1 MAIEALTVPS
11 YAERMAISSAQF
23 RAARAWLDW
32 TRKALADK
40 AGVGLETVQAIERGY
55 SDPRKSTLD
64 KLERAF
70 REAGIVF
77 IDEGD
82 AGGPGIRKIS

>member
-1 MAIEALTVPS
+1 LHVYQLDS
-11 YAERMAISSAQF
+11 VKYAGSRFGADSH
-23 RAARAWLDW
+23 AWLDW